1 MIRPGQENKI
11 RSIDDKIAAAC
22 RDAGEQVIERAERT
36 GTDVVVWQDG
46 EIVRLSAA
54 EARAKLTQQ
63 KDRPTSDG

>member
-1 MIRPGQENKI
+1 MIRPGQENNI
-11 RSIDDKIAAAC
+11 QSIDDKIAAAC